1 MLYPSA
7 ETKLSS
13 FNFDKSVAIAIG
25 PEGDF
30 TQSEINLLERKGF
43 IPVSLGTRVLRAE
56 TAVISSL
63 SAIRT
68 MCGEF

>member
-1 MLYPSA
+1 
-7 ETKLSS
+7 LSL
-13 FNFDKSVAIAIG
+13 DKSVAIAIG

-30 TQSEINLLERKGF
+30 TENEINFLEKIGF
-43 IPVSLGTRVLRAE
+43 LPVSLGPRVLRAE

-68 MCGEF
+68 MCREF